1 MKLKV
6 KDIQSPWITTGIEKF
21 SKRKQRLYDKFL
33 KTRIQKI
40 ELEYKNYKNL
50 FEAIKKRSKKL
61 HYSKLIVKYKENIKK
76 TWSVIKEVLGKEKKL
91 RAIISEKNVCGK
103 KNEIADMKL
112 LAENFNRY
120 FTENG
125 PTLAKKVDSS
135 SANFH

>member
-1 MKLKV
+1 MFV
-6 KDIQSPWITTGIEKF
+6 K
-21 SKRKQRLYDKFL
+21 
-33 KTRIQKI
+33 
-40 ELEYKNYKNL
+40 
-50 FEAIKKRSKKL
+50 
-61 HYSKLIVKYKENIKK
+61 
-76 TWSVIKEVLGKEKKL
+76 
-91 RAIISEKNVCGK
+91 K

>member
-76 TWSVIKEVLGKEKKL
+76 TWSVIKEVIGKEKKITSNYF
-91 RAIISEKNVCGK
+91 RK
-103 KNEIADMKL
+103 KCL
-112 LAENFNRY
+112 
-120 FTENG
+120 
-125 PTLAKKVDSS
+125 
-135 SANFH
+135 

>member
-1 MKLKV
+1 M
-6 KDIQSPWITTGIEKF
+6 
-21 SKRKQRLYDKFL
+21 

-61 HYSKLIVKYKENIKK
+61 HYSKLIIKYKENIKK
-76 TWSVIKEVLGKEKKL
+76 TWSVIKQVIGKEKKL
-91 RAIISEKNVCGK
+91 RAIISEKNICEK

>member
-21 SKRKQRLYDKFL
+21 SKRKQRLCDKFL

-76 TWSVIKEVLGKEKKL
+76 HGQ
-91 RAIISEKNVCGK
+91 
-103 KNEIADMKL
+103 
-112 LAENFNRY
+112 
-120 FTENG
+120 
-125 PTLAKKVDSS
+125 
-135 SANFH
+135 